1 MIAPMQEAP
10 APRMLGAL
18 RHRNYRLF
26 LAGQIISTVG
36 TWMQS
41 VAMPWLALELTHSG
55 LLVGLVLAAQFTPVL
70 IGSQLGGVVADR
82 FRKQNVLLLTQS
94 AFMVP
99 SFALFILSASGH
111 AQYWMVI
118 LAALATGTINLFD
131 VPARQSFLVDMVGR
145 HDLMN
150 AIALNSSVFNGTAV
164 IGPSLAGVLIALVGV
179 PLCFLANSISYLGA
193 VAALL
198 LMRDLPNAA
207 QERHEQPLLSRLAQG
222 ASYARHQ
229 PVVGGLLVAV
239 AVFSLFAMN
248 RQTLMPL
255 FADQV
260 LHTGAQGFGF
270 LLGAMGL
277 GALTG
282 ALTLAFMTHLG
293 ADPPRQL
300 WMAGIWVA
308 ALLEFSISRVL
319 VLSLIALFVAGY
331 CQISFLATTNNR
343 IQTITPD
350 HLRGRVMAL
359 YVQAFAGVGPIGAMQ
374 AGLLATLFGAPW
386 AMAVGA
392 IAAGAVVLAIRLLV
406 PEVFGQ
412 PMKTSST
419 DATASA
425 GTSQRSAR
433 T

>member
-1 MIAPMQEAP
+1 
-10 APRMLGAL
+10 MLGAL

-26 LAGQIISTVG
+26 FGGQVISTVG

-41 VAMPWLALELTHSG
+41 IAMPWLALQLTHSG
-55 LLVGLVLAAQFTPVL
+55 LLVGLVVAAQFTPIL
-70 IGSQLGGVVADR
+70 LGGQFAGVVADR
-82 FRKQNVLLLTQS
+82 FRKRRILLITQS
-94 AFMVP
+94 AFTIP
-99 SFALFILSASGH
+99 SFALFALSASGH

-118 LAALATGTINLFD
+118 IAAFATGVINLFD
-131 VPARQSFLVDMVGR
+131 VPARQAFIVDMVGKQ
-145 HDLMN
+145 DLMN
-150 AIALNSSVFNGTAV
+150 AIALNSSVFNGAAV
-164 IGPSLAGVLIALVGV
+164 VGPSLAGVLIALVGV
-179 PLCFLANSISYLGA
+179 PLCFLANSVSYLGA

-198 LMRDLPNAA
+198 LMRDLPNVM

-222 ASYARHQ
+222 VSYARHQ
-229 PVVGGLLVAV
+229 PVVGGLLVSV

-260 LHTGAQGFGF
+260 LHAGPQGFGF

-282 ALTLAFMTHLG
+282 ALTLAFMPHLG
-293 ADPPRQL
+293 ADPRRQL
-300 WMAGIWVA
+300 WMAAIWVA
-308 ALLEFSISRVL
+308 ALLEFSISHVFVVSL
-319 VLSLIALFVAGY
+319 VTLFVAGY

-359 YVQAFAGVGPIGAMQ
+359 YVQAFAGVGPIGAVQ

-386 AMAVGA
+386 AMAIGA
-392 IAAGAVVLAIRLLV
+392 IAAGAAVLAIWLLV

-412 PMKTSST
+412 PKNTSSAA
-419 DATASA
+419 DTASA